1 MSLANQMIENIEEF
15 NFDTEKF
22 GKINDLLFVRMV
34 LA

>member
-22 GKINDLLFVRMV
+22 GKINNLLFLRMV
-34 LA
+34 QA